1 MSSNILV
8 IEDDAFLNKTL
19 VDILTNIGYQT
30 QGVNTLALAKEYLTK
45 NEPALVILDGHL
57 PDGKG
62 MEMLPQLNEICPTI
76 LLTAYG
82 SVKNAVEAMKAG
94 ASEYLV
100 KPIDLEELEMM
111 VQRVLENA
119 TLRQDY
125 QFYKSQ
131 LNRNHQRNKGIIG
144 QSSALAEVHK
154 LIQAVAPTDMSVLIQ
169 GESGTGKELIASEL
183 HQSSVR
189 KQRNFVAL
197 DCCTLQEKLFE
208 SELFG
213 HERGSFTGAH
223 QQKKG
228 LIEGAEGGTLFL
240 DEIGEIE
247 APIQAKLLRVLET
260 GQFRR
265 LGGTKD
271 LKADVRI
278 LAATNRN
285 LEQMSK
291 TGEFRLDL
299 YYRLSTFVLSIP
311 PLRERRDD
319 IPSLVK
325 HFIQNHSFSRRINK
339 SVTKTAIN
347 SLVSYEWPGNIRE
360 LKNVVERAII
370 LSGNQKS
377 IRPEH
382 LTFSNTPNETSSTFG
397 TQLNYDHEPTLEEIE
412 KSYLQT
418 MLDKYSGHRAKI
430 AQALGISERH
440 TYRLL
445 KKYELHTS
453 SRQKII
459 KCNQ

>member
-1 MSSNILV
+1 MTSTILV
-8 IEDDAFLNKTL
+8 IEDDAFLNQTL
-19 VDILTNIGYQT
+19 VTILTKIGYQT
-30 QGVNTLALAKEYLTK
+30 QGVNTLALAQEYLAQ

-62 MEMLPQLNEICPTI
+62 MEMLPQLNDICPTI

-82 SVKNAVEAMKAG
+82 SVKNAVEAIKAG

-131 LNRNHQRNKGIIG
+131 INRKQKQNKALIG
-144 QSSALAEVHK
+144 ESPALKEVQK

-183 HQSSVR
+183 HQSSER
-189 KQRNFVAL
+189 QHRNFVAL

-271 LKADVRI
+271 LKADVRV

-285 LEQMSK
+285 LEAMSK

-299 YYRLSTFVLSIP
+299 YYRLSTFVLSVP
-311 PLRERRDD
+311 PLRERRED
-319 IPSLVK
+319 IPNLVK

-339 SVTKTAIN
+339 TVTKTAIN

-370 LSGNQKS
+370 LSSNQKS
-377 IRPEH
+377 IHPEH
-382 LTFSNTPNETSSTFG
+382 LTFSNTSNNLSSTFG
-397 TQLNYDHEPTLEEIE
+397 IQLHYDHEPTLEEIE
-412 KSYLQT
+412 KSYLQI
-418 MLDKYSGHRAKI
+418 LLEKYSGHRAKI

-453 SRQKII
+453 SRHKL
-459 KCNQ
+459 NY